1 MLGIDVGKRELA
13 CTLIASSQDKP
24 IWQATVPNSE
34 AGVREILRRTPPS
47 DPWVMEPTG
56 RYSTFVA
63 RLAAEEGRPVLLAPT
78 KQARDFL
85 KSTSP
90 RVKSDPVDSVGL
102 ALFALARK
110 LNPYPLKCEIVDRLD
125 QLLSLRRNLSRQMT
139 KLNLQRKELPYAEA
153 FANDILAD
161 LRRHLRQL
169 DAEIAKHLK
178 DSNLNEDAE
187 RLREV
192 PGIGPVISAALV
204 SCLTS
209 KRFSGAGQFVAYI
222 GLDITV
228 RDSGSYKG
236 MAVVSHQGDAELRR
250 LLYLAA
256 QANVRIV
263 NSPFRAQ
270 YLREREKGLPTTAAL
285 CSVARKLARLC
296 WSLVKH
302 QSRYDPERVYSQ

>member
-1 MLGIDVGKRELA
+1 MLGIDVSKHELV
-13 CTLIASSQDKP
+13 CTLIAPNQTKP
-24 IWQATVPNSE
+24 IWKATVQNNE
-34 AGVREILRRTPPS
+34 DGVREIMRHTPPS

-63 RLAAEEGRPVLLAPT
+63 RLAVKEGRTVLLAPT
-78 KQARDFL
+78 KIARDYL
-85 KSTSP
+85 KSNSP
-90 RVKSDPVDSVGL
+90 RIKSDPVDSAGL
-102 ALFALARK
+102 ASFALSRK
-110 LNPYPLKCEIVDRLD
+110 LGPYPLKSESVERLD
-125 QLLSLRRNLSRQMT
+125 QLLSLRRNLSRQIT
-139 KLNLQRKELPYAEA
+139 KLTLQQKELPYAEA
-153 FANDILAD
+153 FAGEVLAD

-187 RLREV
+187 LLREV

-228 RDSGSYKG
+228 RDSGSHKG
-236 MAVVSHQGDAELRR
+236 KAVVSHQGNAELRR

-256 QANVRIV
+256 QSNLRIET
-263 NSPFRAQ
+263 SPFRAQ
-270 YLREREKGLPTTAAL
+270 YLREREKGLPSTAAL
-285 CSVARKLARLC
+285 CSVARKLARLS

-302 QSRYDPERVYSQ
+302 HSRYDPERVYRQ